1 MQYYDQSTSEV
12 LNHFQVKID
21 KGLGRTA
28 IKEKQQ
34 EYGYNTLQIT
44 GEYLSR
50 FSVFVKQWKSPLLL
64 ILLVA
69 GTISGLFGE
78 FLDMILIYVTAFINS
93 FIGFFQE
100 DKANQALKKLQS
112 LVEYKAIVI
121 RDGKKQK
128 IESTEIV
135 PGDIIFVFPGDKIQ
149 ADGRLL
155 EVKNLH
161 VNEAPLTGE
170 SEPIK
175 KTNKV
180 LGKDV
185 RIGERTN
192 MLFRG
197 TAIAEGEGTMVVTA
211 TGMDTEIGKI
221 ASLVQSTRE
230 DETPLQMQ
238 LAKLGKFISIVVVL
252 IAIFIFAVGF
262 FMNNGQNSI
271 LHLFETSVAVAVAAI
286 PEGLVISL
294 TVILAI
300 GMQFVFK
307 RNALLRRLIA
317 AETLGA
323 VSVICTDKTGTLTEG
338 NMRLSRIISSA
349 ENISI
354 DILREHKKT
363 LSREIT
369 RALEISALCNNVIV
383 EDGEMTEKNWKF
395 IGDTTEVALMHAVKI
410 SRLSFEE
417 LEQKYK
423 RRKDL
428 PFSSKTK
435 YMATLCEN
443 NENFIFVKGAPEVIL
458 LMSSK
463 YMEDG
468 KEKKLTKKQADW
480 FQKQVDN
487 GANKGYRTLALAYK
501 KKEDKTLDEGDLKNL
516 VLVAIVYISDPIR
529 RDVADTIKKA
539 RRAGIHVVMITG
551 DHMRTA
557 RAIAAELHLPHE
569 EKRIMNGDELA
580 NLSDEELQKKL
591 KYITVFA
598 RVEPGQK
605 IQIVRA
611 FQANGEV
618 VAMTGDGIND
628 APAIKGADIGIA
640 LGSGTDVAKET
651 SDMVLLDDSFTTIV
665 DAIEEGRHIYQ
676 NIKKVILYLLAGS
689 FAEVVLITGSIVAGF
704 PLAALPAQILW
715 INIMQDSFP
724 NMALAFD
731 NKEPGTMDEP
741 PRKKDESLIDK
752 KMRIMI
758 LLKSILANFAL
769 FSIFVYFWK
778 TTGDIAL
785 TRTLVFVG
793 FGTDALLFIFSIRSM
808 KKFVWQINPFSNKYL
823 VGAVI
828 LGWVLLISA
837 IYFPPFQYVL
847 RTVPL
852 TWSHW
857 VLMLG
862 YGIFNMALIESVKG
876 LFIILRNGKRV

>member
-1 MQYYDQSTSEV
+1 MQYYDQSTTEI
-12 LNHFQVKID
+12 LNHFKVKID
-21 KGLGRTA
+21 KGLGRSA
-28 IKEKQQ
+28 IKEMQNI
-34 EYGYNTLQIT
+34 YGKNTLQTT
-44 GEYLSR
+44 GEYFSH

-69 GTISGLFGE
+69 GTISGMFGE
-78 FLDMILIYVTAFINS
+78 YLDMILIYVTAFINS

-128 IESTEIV
+128 IDSTEIV
-135 PGDIIFVFPGDKIQ
+135 PGDIVFVFPGDKIQ
-149 ADGRLL
+149 ADGRLI
-155 EVKNLH
+155 EVKNLQ

-185 RIGERTN
+185 RIGERVN

-197 TAIAEGEGTMVVTA
+197 TAITEGEGIMVVTA
-211 TGMDTEIGKI
+211 IGMDTEIGKI
-221 ASLVQSTRE
+221 ASLVQSTSE
-230 DETPLQMQ
+230 DATPLQIQ
-238 LAKLGKFISIVVVL
+238 LAKLGKVISVAVVL
-252 IAIFIFAVGF
+252 IALSIFVIGLI
-262 FMNNGQNSI
+262 MNNGQNSL
-271 LHLFETSVAVAVAAI
+271 LHLFETAVAVAVAAI

-338 NMRLSRIISSA
+338 NMRLSRIISSK
-349 ENISI
+349 ENISLTS
-354 DILREHKKT
+354 LREQKKI
-363 LSREIT
+363 LSEEIT
-369 RALEISALCNNVIV
+369 RTLEISAICNNVIV

-395 IGDTTEVALMHAVKI
+395 IGDTTEIALMHAVKI
-410 SRLSFEE
+410 SSLPYDE

-443 NENFIFVKGAPEVIL
+443 DENFIFVKGAPEVIL
-458 LMSSK
+458 QMSSK

-468 KEKKLTKKQADW
+468 KEKKLTKTQAEW
-480 FQKQVDN
+480 FQKQVDR
-487 GANKGYRTLALAYK
+487 GANKGYRTLAFAYK
-501 KKEDKTLDEGDLKNL
+501 KKEDKTLSEGDMKNL
-516 VLVAIVYISDPIR
+516 VFVAITYISDPIR
-529 RDVADTIKKA
+529 DDVADTIKKA

-569 EKRIMNGDELA
+569 ENRLMTGEELA
-580 NLSDEELQKKL
+580 KLSVEELQEKVKH
-591 KYITVFA
+591 ITVFA
-598 RVEPGQK
+598 RVEPEQK

-665 DAIEEGRHIYQ
+665 AAIEEGRHIYQ

-731 NKEPGTMDEP
+731 NKEHGTMDDP

-769 FSIFVYFWK
+769 FAIFVYFWK

-808 KKFVWQINPFSNKYL
+808 KKMVWQMNPFSNKYL

-828 LGWVLLISA
+828 LGWALLISA

-852 TWSHW
+852 QWGHW
-857 VLMLG
+857 ALMLG
-862 YGIFNMALIESVKG
+862 YGIFNMVLIESVKG
-876 LFIILRNGKRV
+876 LFIVMKNGKHV